1 MFASIVDR
9 FSLCWNITK
18 KIKIGVPRTEPLGAP
33 AGSDSASAAARVR
46 LYTWRWKRRKRSN
59 AGEQLCV
66 NTSLVNLTETVP
78 TTKRWHSGWLNIPSG
93 FKKWPAELAPS
104 LPVPPSS
111 LPLDAPLCRWQCLCL
126 YATYTLQSSM
136 VWYPWFTLNI
146 TKLMTTIRR
155 KKHNNMRFYAFI
167 DTIMWIYNEIKGI
180 FLGKKGICCY
190 SHFKRRPLSRQKHS
204 VYVCY
209 WEGWEGF
216 LPAFL

>member
-78 TTKRWHSGWLNIPSG
+78 TTKCWHLGWLNIPSG

-104 LPVPPSS
+104 LPAPPPPLLPPPRCPS
-111 LPLDAPLCRWQCLCL
+111 LPLTVSVFVCDIHLTVFDGLIPMI
-126 YATYTLQSSM
+126 Y
-136 VWYPWFTLNI
+136 FE
-146 TKLMTTIRR
+146 
-155 KKHNNMRFYAFI
+155 
-167 DTIMWIYNEIKGI
+167 YNETNDHNKE
-180 FLGKKGICCY
+180 KKTQQHAILCFHRY
-190 SHFKRRPLSRQKHS
+190 N
-204 VYVCY
+204 YVD
-209 WEGWEGF
+209 
-216 LPAFL
+216 L

>member
-104 LPVPPSS
+104 LPAPPPPLLPPPRCPS
-111 LPLDAPLCRWQCLCL
+111 LPLTVSVFVCDIHLTVFDGLIPMI
-126 YATYTLQSSM
+126 Y
-136 VWYPWFTLNI
+136 FE
-146 TKLMTTIRR
+146 
-155 KKHNNMRFYAFI
+155 
-167 DTIMWIYNEIKGI
+167 YNETNDHNKE
-180 FLGKKGICCY
+180 KKTTTTCD
-190 SHFKRRPLSRQKHS
+190 FMLS
-204 VYVCY
+204 
-209 WEGWEGF
+209 
-216 LPAFL
+216 

>member
-1 MFASIVDR
+1 MDDLENVDIIGMFASIVDR

-46 LYTWRWKRRKRSN
+46 LYTWRWKRRKREN

-104 LPVPPSS
+104 LPVPPSPPPSPSMPLFAVDSVCVCMRHTPYS
-111 LPLDAPLCRWQCLCL
+111 LRW
-126 YATYTLQSSM
+126 
-136 VWYPWFTLNI
+136 F
-146 TKLMTTIRR
+146 
-155 KKHNNMRFYAFI
+155 
-167 DTIMWIYNEIKGI
+167 DTHDLLWI
-180 FLGKKGICCY
+180 
-190 SHFKRRPLSRQKHS
+190 
-204 VYVCY
+204 
-209 WEGWEGF
+209 
-216 LPAFL
+216 